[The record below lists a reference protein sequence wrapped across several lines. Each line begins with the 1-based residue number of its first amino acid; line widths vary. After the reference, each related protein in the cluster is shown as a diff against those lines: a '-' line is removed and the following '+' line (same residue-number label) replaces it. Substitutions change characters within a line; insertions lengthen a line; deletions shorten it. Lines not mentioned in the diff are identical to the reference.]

1 MNNLFRNIATTITF
15 ILLLIASGSAG
26 YFWWKSNN
34 VKPVSTVEYVPV
46 ETIKYIDKIRKVP
59 VPVET
64 IVTIEK
70 EVLVEKIK
78 LPEWFVENE
87 SKQAIATAVIQPYE
101 GKTNVIAVI
110 DTKSGVGEIIAKQ
123 EALSLMGFQNDKEI
137 YGKLGYNTDR
147 ELQVAVG
154 GRWLFAR
161 IGKIKIGVYGE
172 GQTNFKTNEASS
184 NINASAG
191 LVLTF

>member
-1 MNNLFRNIATTITF
+1 MNSLFRNIATTITF

-34 VKPVSTVEYVPV
+34 VKPVSKIEYVPV
-46 ETIKYIDKIRKVP
+46 ETIKYVDKIKRVP

>member
-1 MNNLFRNIATTITF
+1 MNSLFRNIATTITF

-34 VKPVSTVEYVPV
+34 VKPVSKIEYVNV
-46 ETIKYIDKIRKVP
+46 ETIKYVDKIKRVE
-59 VPVET
+59 VPVEK